1 MLPNAL
7 QISPDQVIAELACHI
22 GADAGIHVA
31 ELVRRICGQTVSN
44 ALLERKV
51 RQHITD
57 LRMQGHHICG
67 HPASGYYLAANGKEL
82 DATCAYL
89 RARAMNSLRIISR
102 LQGVAMPELM
112 GQMSLPT

>member
-1 MLPNAL
+1 MLPNVL
-7 QISPDQVIAELACHI
+7 QISPDQVIAELARHI
-22 GADAGIHVA
+22 GADSGIHVA
-31 ELVRRICGQTVSN
+31 ELVRRISGQPVSS

-57 LRMQGHHICG
+57 LRLQGHHICG
-67 HPASGYYLAANGKEL
+67 HPASGYYMAANGREL

-89 RARAMNSLRIISR
+89 RARAMSSLVIISK

-112 GQMSLPT
+112 GQMSLAT